1 MEAEFIELLKITA
14 GLFVT
19 SLGIQKLIEQ
29 VKRVVNAEDAAT
41 SELLRLRAQ
50 LTAIIGDL
58 GDKQQAFVEKLA
70 LAVDFKGKYKTIILK
85 GLRIY
90 RKKSVTSLN

>member
-1 MEAEFIELLKITA
+1 MKKVVANDEA
-14 GLFVT
+14 
-19 SLGIQKLIEQ
+19 S
-29 VKRVVNAEDAAT
+29 T

-70 LAVDFKGKYKTIILK
+70 LAVDLKGKYKTIILK
-85 GLRIY
+85 GLQIY
-90 RKKSVTSLN
+90 QGKFVIFLN